1 MAGECG
7 RRARR
12 RVSGVRDEAE
22 EQRWLAQQ
30 YDFLI
35 EDVKKWVAEKLWR
48 RHVVVATSVQAFY
61 RGNVGRRLS
70 TQQWRGKNAATL
82 LQSSARGKFARNAAR
97 GRRGERRERQRQAAA
112 VRIQAVQRGRAAR
125 EEVGELY
132 GRLLT
137 GALAVQRHQRG
148 RSGRAQAAESRQR
161 VRAATAWQAAIRG
174 KLGRREAAW
183 QLDGEREAMERELAA
198 LEREGLVSRKCDVRG
213 VRRRQQIVP
222 GA

>member
-48 RHVVVATSVQAFY
+48 RRVVAATSVQAFY
-61 RGNVGRRLS
+61 RGNVGRRLG
-70 TQQWRGKNAATL
+70 TQQWRGKNAAPL

-112 VRIQAVQRGRAAR
+112 VRIQAVQRGRGGRQDARDRRAVRAEHAAR
-125 EEVGELY
+125 CIAAVVRIQTGLRGRR
-132 GRLLT
+132 GRLDYVAEAARRRAAVT
-137 GALAVQRHQRG
+137 VQRHVCGARD
-148 RSGRAQAAESRQR
+148 
-161 VRAATAWQAAIRG
+161 
-174 KLGRREAAW
+174 RR
-183 QLDGEREAMERELAA
+183 
-198 LEREGLVSRKCDVRG
+198 
-213 VRRRQQIVP
+213 
-222 GA
+222 